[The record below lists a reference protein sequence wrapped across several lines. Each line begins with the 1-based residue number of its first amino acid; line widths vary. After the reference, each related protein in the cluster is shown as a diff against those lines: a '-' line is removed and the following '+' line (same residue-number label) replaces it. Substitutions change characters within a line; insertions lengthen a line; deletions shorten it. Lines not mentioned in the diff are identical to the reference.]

1 MIGHSMGAKVAMT
14 VALRSPASIGALI
27 PVDNAPVDAVLK
39 GDFGKYVQGMRQVA
53 DSNVA
58 RQAEADQILE
68 EFEQKNSST
77 RKLEFRIPIHILG
90 MALDEMGGF
99 PFKDPDSV
107 RYDGPTLVIRG
118 SRSHYVP
125 DDILPLLGRFFP
137 RFEVRDMNSGHWV
150 ISEQPIA
157 FKEAVVGFLSAK
169 ID

>member
-1 MIGHSMGAKVAMT
+1 
-14 VALRSPASIGALI
+14 
-27 PVDNAPVDAVLK
+27 
-39 GDFGKYVQGMRQVA
+39 
-53 DSNVA
+53 
-58 RQAEADQILE
+58 
-68 EFEQKNSST
+68 
-77 RKLEFRIPIHILG
+77 
-90 MALDEMGGF
+90 MGGF